1 VTNSPAQASA
11 VIPPVKRQRRWV
23 KPVLFTAGAV
33 IVLLSGGTAVLAAT
47 TSSPVGP
54 GGVIHGCYATAGTN
68 GTHSLVLQNTGSSCP
83 AGDTAIKWS
92 KQGPAGPPGPPGPAT
107 AGPGGLGVTVVSSN
121 VTYLNS
127 DGTISAAAFCPNSA
141 PYVIGGPAVLNTNS
155 EDIAQSAPYDFTT
168 NSVIAAPGTAEPET
182 SGDQYGWRAS
192 AAYLGAP
199 APQFTVTAICSA

>member
-1 VTNSPAQASA
+1 MNL
-11 VIPPVKRQRRWV
+11 PPR
-23 KPVLFTAGAV
+23 VLVTAGAV

-47 TSSPVGP
+47 ASSPVGP

-68 GTHSLVLQNTGSSCP
+68 GSHPLVLQNTGSSCP
-83 AGDTAIKWS
+83 AGDTAIKWN
-92 KQGPAGPPGPPGPAT
+92 KQGPAGPAGPAT
-107 AGPGGLGVTVVSSN
+107 AGATGLGVTVVSSN

-127 DGTISAAAFCPNSA
+127 DGTISAAAFCPSSA
-141 PYVIGGPAVLNTNS
+141 PYVIGGSAVLNTNS